1 MKSFGS
7 RLGFSAL
14 FVLLVSLFVATA
26 VGQTITGTISGTVRD
41 SSGLVLPNAQVEVL
55 NQDTGAVRA
64 VQSDSGGRYS
74 ALLLPLGDYKV
85 TATAQGFQ
93 TEARTGIV
101 LTVGREAVVDLT
113 MVVGATTQT
122 AEVHGEAALIN
133 TTSSTIQGL
142 VSGEQIRELPLN
154 GRSYNDLA
162 LLNPGVIYNN
172 KTGGS
177 ASDGYGVRMSVN
189 GARANNNLFLIDGTM
204 TNDTSQT
211 AGTVNAESLGVEG
224 IREFVILTH
233 NYSAEFGHS
242 AGGVV
247 NAVTRSG
254 TNQFHGSLY
263 EFLRNSAVDARD
275 FFQVGAIAPF
285 RRNQFGGAIG
295 GPVKKDKMF
304 FFSNYEG
311 FRQSLALPFTS
322 NVPNLNARQG
332 LLPCAVAPKVQCN
345 TSTGLANVGVSPLTT
360 KYLALY
366 ALPNGQDNGDG
377 SAVWFYN
384 AKQPIVENYN
394 MERVDLHVSDKDSL
408 YARYIFDPS
417 SRLRFSASSP
427 YWSTEDVARNYFA
440 QIGETHVFSPNAV
453 NEFRAAFNR
462 TDRRTAIGP
471 VNAAIA
477 SLITPDMSFVP
488 GLPFGRMTFAGGAL
502 VTLGNLNA
510 TPTVNLQNLFEEGD
524 TFTLVHGRHAFKFG
538 FDLQR
543 YQTNTDSGGGTRVSW
558 TFGATAGV
566 GAVQSFLTAQ
576 PSSLDAGKV
585 VGKTSIG
592 TVSVTQFGWRQ
603 WLPSWFIHDDWKVTS
618 RLTLNLGLRHEF
630 YTNLREVNG
639 HSGTLVNIT
648 DPASTIGL
656 PFHTAKMNFAPRFG
670 LAWDPTGSGKTAIR
684 FGLGIYFNQV
694 SRQEAGASDY
704 QFSATYSFNCN
715 WTGVGVNLCAT
726 YPLAPASPPLSSTKT
741 ESVVQSPLPTPTVIQ
756 YGLDIQRQLTATMTL
771 RVGYVGWY
779 GYHQTRYLEANTRV
793 VNPATGLFSSS
804 DPLRNPNF
812 GSIPEIRADT
822 VANYNALQAEFQKAL
837 STGLT
842 FRTSYTYSKA
852 LDESD
857 STANRVTDN
866 VGNGYVSFDPLN
878 PGRDYGRSGYDQRHT
893 VVVSGQYD
901 SPFAKN
907 LNGRLQKAVLG
918 GWAVSGIWSYGSG
931 IPLNIN
937 TGFNRSLNGDNS
949 ITNGPD
955 RPNLSPGFTDPSSGV
970 TAGCKGI
977 PAGQRLGTPDRWYDP
992 CAFSL
997 PPAGT
1002 FGNLGRNTVNGPG
1015 TDKTSFAVVKNTA
1028 LTERMKLQFRAEFF
1042 NLFNHPQFNVPVLSV
1057 FSSSGAYSG
1066 TAGRITLTDGT
1077 VPGLGGRNIQ
1087 FGMKLTF

>member
-1 MKSFGS
+1 MMSFRS
-7 RLGFSAL
+7 RVAFSAQL
-14 FVLLVSLFVATA
+14 GLLVLLAAGTA
-26 VGQTITGTISGTVRD
+26 LAQTTTGTISGTVKD
-41 SSGLVLPNAQVEVL
+41 SSGLVLPNAQIEVL
-55 NQDTGAVRA
+55 NQDTGITRA
-64 VQSDSGGRYS
+64 MQSDAAGRYS
-74 ALLLPLGDYKV
+74 AVLLPLGNYKV
-85 TATAQGFQ
+85 TAQVQGFQ
-93 TEARTGIV
+93 TEARDGIV

-113 MVVGATTQT
+113 MSVGSTTST
-122 AEVHGEAALIN
+122 VEVHAEATLIN
-133 TTSSTIQGL
+133 TTSAEIQGL

-177 ASDGYGVRMSVN
+177 SSDGYGVRMSVN

-211 AGTVNAESLGVEG
+211 AGTVNADSLGVEG

-275 FFQVGAIAPF
+275 FFQTGPVAPF

-295 GPVKKDKMF
+295 GPVKKDKLF

-311 FRQSLALPFTS
+311 FRQSLAIPS
-322 NVPNLNARQG
+322 PASSVPNADARKG
-332 LLPCAVAPKVQCN
+332 NIPCAITNLPCNA
-345 TSTGLANVGVSPLTT
+345 STGFAHVVISPTQQ
-360 KYLALY
+360 KYLNLY
-366 ALPNGQDNGDG
+366 PLPNGPDNGDG
-377 SAVWFYN
+377 TGVFNFN

-394 MERVDLHVSDKDSL
+394 MERVDLHISDKDNF
-408 YARYIFDPS
+408 YARYIYDPS
-417 SRLRFSASSP
+417 NRLRFTANIGF
-427 YWSTEDVARNYFA
+427 WSTQDNANNYFS
-440 QIGETHVFSPNAV
+440 QIGETHIFSPNAV
-453 NEFRAAFNR
+453 NDFRAAFNR
-462 TDRRTAIGP
+462 TFRGTTIGP
-471 VNAAIA
+471 VNPLVA

-488 GLPFGRMTFAGGAL
+488 GLPLGRMPNSVL
-502 VTLGNLNA
+502 PTLGNLNA
-510 TPTVNLQNLFEEGD
+510 TPAINLQNLFEEGD
-524 TFTLVHGRHAFKFG
+524 TFTLVHGRHSFKFG

-543 YQTNTDSGGGTRVSW
+543 IQVNQFSGGGTRVSW
-558 TFGATAGV
+558 TFGQAAGV
-566 GAVQSFLTAQ
+566 GGLQSFLAGQ
-576 PSSLDAGKV
+576 PSSLDAGTV
-585 VGKTSIG
+585 IG
-592 TVSVTQFGWRQ
+592 TTSLGTLSLQNFGWRQ
-603 WLPSWFIHDDWKVTS
+603 WLPSWFIQDDWKVTS

-630 YTNLREVNG
+630 YTDLREVNG
-639 HSGTLVNIT
+639 HSGTLVNLT
-648 DPASTIGL
+648 DTASTIGL

-715 WTGVGVNLCAT
+715 WTDATKPNLCAT
-726 YPLAPASPPLSSTKT
+726 YPLAPASPPLSSSKT
-741 ESVVQSPLPTPTVIQ
+741 ESIVQNPLPTPTIIQ

-779 GYHQTRYLEANTRV
+779 GYHLTRYLEADTRM

-804 DPLRNPNF
+804 APTLNPGF
-812 GSIPEIRADT
+812 SSIPEIRADT
-822 VANYNALQAEFQKAL
+822 VANYNALQADFQKAL

-852 LDESD
+852 LAEAD
-857 STANRVTDN
+857 STQNRISDN
-866 VGNGYVSFDPLN
+866 TANGYVSFDPLN

-893 VVVSGQYD
+893 VVVSAQYD
-901 SPFAKN
+901 LPFAKG

-937 TGFNRSLNGDNS
+937 TGFNRSLNGDNK
-949 ITNGPD
+949 ITTGPD
-955 RPNLSPGFTDPSSGV
+955 RPNLNPGFTNPSSGV

-977 PAGQRLGTPDRWYDP
+977 PAGQPLGTPDRWYDP

-1002 FGNLGRNTVNGPG
+1002 YGNLGRNTLNGPG

-1042 NLFNHPQFNVPVLSV
+1042 NLFNHPQFNVPNDLV
-1057 FSSSGAYSG
+1057 FSSSGAYAA

-1077 VPGLGGRNIQ
+1077 VTGLGGRNIQ